1 MSRGMERAPVRAVLF
16 DLDGTLLDT
25 APDMV
30 GAMNALRAEEGLPPI
45 DFATARAQVSHGSNG
60 LMRIGFP
67 HAQGERLEG
76 LRERFLNLYRARLID
91 ETGFFP
97 GGEAMLEH
105 IEGAAMPWGVVTNK
119 PGWLARP
126 LLAGLGLDRRAGC
139 LVSGD
144 TLPVRKPDPAMARY
158 CIDWFSASTPR
169 TLLVGDSAI
178 DAATARNAGIAAWL
192 LPHGYNGGAPLAQA
206 AADRVVADFGA
217 LQALLLPEVALS
229 A

>member
-119 PGWLARP
+119 PGWLAGP

-144 TLPVRKPDPAMARY
+144 TLPVRKPHPEPLLYAAGALGVAPAECAY
-158 CIDWFSASTPR
+158 
-169 TLLVGDSAI
+169 VGDALRDI
-178 DAATARNAGIAAWL
+178 EAARAAGMRALAASFGYVCEADEHHLWPAEGWLAEPRDLIAWL
-192 LPHGYNGGAPLAQA
+192 EAP
-206 AADRVVADFGA
+206 
-217 LQALLLPEVALS
+217 P
-229 A
+229 